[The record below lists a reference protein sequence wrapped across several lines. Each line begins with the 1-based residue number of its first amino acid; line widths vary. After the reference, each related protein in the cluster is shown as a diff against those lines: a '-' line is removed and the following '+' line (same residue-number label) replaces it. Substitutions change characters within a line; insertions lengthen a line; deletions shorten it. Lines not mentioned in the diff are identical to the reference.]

1 MRGLAPEMWGDAPRS
16 IQDEYAHEM
25 EKKWPVLCYCE
36 NHWKDYHLTTKTYPG
51 WYKGYH
57 KKKSTG
63 KGKDIKGKGPALKR
77 RKTTVEDDDAGD
89 CQTDPKTNTVPDGLD
104 DDHTIALPS
113 WLEEDVHEGSSMG
126 TSRPKARPLRDP
138 L

>member
-1 MRGLAPEMWGDAPRS
+1 
-16 IQDEYAHEM
+16 
-25 EKKWPVLCYCE
+25 V
-36 NHWKDYHLTTKTYPG
+36 
-51 WYKGYH
+51 
-57 KKKSTG
+57 G

-89 CQTDPKTNTVPDGLD
+89 CQTDPETDTVPNSSD

-113 WLEEDVHEGSSMG
+113 WLKKDVHKGSSMG
-126 TSRPKARPLRDP
+126 TSRPKARPLTDP